1 MAISASLS
9 PIPNRFFTPA
19 MARHL
24 LERAGTGGSPADIA
38 ELHGLGLQEAV
49 QRLAHYESVD
59 VSNLTDFDADP
70 DIMRPATA
78 EERAE
83 FLKARRNRDQD
94 TLDTFRQQRLSAR
107 GEDRRMHS
115 RLQRWWAQRMIDT
128 PRPAEEKRVLLWHCH
143 FATRHRDVRDAYLM
157 YRQQQ
162 TFRAF
167 GNASFADLAK
177 AMVRDPAMIIFLNN
191 DRNIRR
197 RPNENLA
204 REFMELFTLGEGQ
217 YTEDDIKEAARALT
231 GYHRADNDFKFR
243 RLVHDGGDK
252 TILGQTD
259 DFDGDS
265 FVKLLLKQKATSRYI
280 ALKLY
285 RHYVAD
291 VPEYLDL
298 LPRDHAKAVNALGE
312 ELLRN
317 RYHIGQTLETL
328 FKSRMFYDREVIGN
342 KIKSPAHLVA
352 GAARS
357 LKTPNRSVSILVTA
371 MSRMGQALFEPPS
384 VAGWDGGRAWINT
397 STMFMRQNLAIYLIT
412 GHDPTRRS
420 AKARNDYDPTPLLTG
435 LTDRQRSDPTA
446 VVDHLADALLGPTVG
461 RDRRAPMIE
470 LIQQRTETGQPAD
483 RETLVKALTLMTAMP
498 EYQLC

>member
-1 MAISASLS
+1 
-9 PIPNRFFTPA
+9 

-38 ELHGLGLQEAV
+38 ELHGLGLDEAAK
-49 QRLAHYESVD
+49 RLARYESID
-59 VSNLTDFDADP
+59 ASMLTDFDADP
-70 DIMRPATA
+70 DIIRPRTA

-83 FLKARRNRDQD
+83 VRKARRAGDEATVD
-94 TLDTFRQQRLSAR
+94 AFQRRKVEAF
-107 GEDRRMHS
+107 GEDRRMFT
-115 RLQRWWAQRMIDT
+115 RLQRWWVQRMIET
-128 PRPAEEKRVLLWHCH
+128 PRPAEEKRVLLWHGH
-143 FATRHRDVRDAYLM
+143 FATRHRDIRDAYLM
-157 YRQQQ
+157 YRQQK
-162 TFRAF
+162 TFRQF

-177 AMVRDPAMIIFLNN
+177 AMVRDPAMILFLNN

-217 YTEDDIKEAARALT
+217 YTEKDIKEAARALT
-231 GYHRADNDFKFR
+231 GYHRFDNDFEFR
-243 RLVHDGGDK
+243 RLVHDGGEK
-252 TILGQTD
+252 TILGRTD

-265 FVKLLLKQKATSRYI
+265 FVQLLLKQKVTSRYI

-298 LPRDHAKAVNALGE
+298 LPRDHAKAVNALGD

-317 RYHIGQTLETL
+317 TYHIGQTLETL
-328 FKSRMFYDREVIGN
+328 FKSRMFYDRDAIGN
-342 KIKSPAHLVA
+342 KIKSPSHLVA

-357 LKTPNRSVSILVTA
+357 LGTPNRSMAILVTA
-371 MSRMGQALFEPPS
+371 MSKMGQALFEPPS
-384 VAGWDGGRAWINT
+384 VAGWDGGRSWINT
-397 STMFMRQNLAIYLIT
+397 STLFMRQNVAIYLIT
-412 GHDPTRRS
+412 GHDPTRRN
-420 AKARNDYDPTPLLTG
+420 AKARKDYNPTPLLAG
-435 LTDRQRSDPTA
+435 LTDRQRADAEA

-461 RDRRAPMIE
+461 RDRRDPMVE
-470 LIQQRTETGQPAD
+470 LIRQRTETGKPAD
-483 RETLVKALTLMTAMP
+483 RETLVKTLTLMTAMP